1 MERLANEALSSN
13 RRPPTVT
20 INQGTIVNVC
30 VAKDVDFTNVL
41 HPAGNNERTW
51 TPKCHPSPSSPAI
64 SRYQYEVLGI
74 AST

>member
-20 INQGTIVNVC
+20 INQGTIVNVY

-41 HPAGNNERTW
+41 HPR
-51 TPKCHPSPSSPAI
+51 
-64 SRYQYEVLGI
+64 R
-74 AST
+74 